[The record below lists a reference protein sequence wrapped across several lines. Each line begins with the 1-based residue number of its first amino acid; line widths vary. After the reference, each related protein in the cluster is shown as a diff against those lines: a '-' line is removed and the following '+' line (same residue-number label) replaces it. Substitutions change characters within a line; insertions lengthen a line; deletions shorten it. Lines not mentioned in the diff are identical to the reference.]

1 MRLLAPSLALLL
13 GQAALAQDEAPK
25 PACAV
30 AADCVVTTFSGCCG
44 GCCPSV
50 QAMSRRELAAEQRK
64 CASVRCAQ
72 KMCAAMVCEEQPRPE
87 TIEAQCRD
95 GRCVAV
101 PKQAA
106 APPPARAECRQDRD
120 CAISYQ
126 GPGPND
132 ACQASPCGCCP
143 GTEPRAVPAAQAE
156 SRRRQRPPP
165 SSAPADVRPQ
175 KFGLSQ
181 GDSAQPAPA
190 CAPCPAPRPARAVCA
205 QGRCAL
211 AAPLPA
217 HRD

>member
-13 GQAALAQDEAPK
+13 GHAALAQDIATTPV
-25 PACAV
+25 CAS
-30 AADCVVTTFSGCCG
+30 AADCVITTFSGCCG

-50 QAMSRRELAAEQRK
+50 RAMARRELAAEERK
-64 CASVRCAQ
+64 CASVRCAE

-87 TIEAQCRD
+87 TLEAECRA

-101 PKQAA
+101 PKQPAA
-106 APPPARAECRQDRD
+106 SPPLRAECREDRE
-120 CAISYQ
+120 CVVSYP

-132 ACQASPCGCCP
+132 ACQTSPCGCCS
-143 GTEPRAVPAAQAE
+143 GTEPRAVPAAKAE
-156 SRRRQRPPP
+156 SRQRQSPQP
-165 SSAPADVRPQ
+165 SPAPADGRPK